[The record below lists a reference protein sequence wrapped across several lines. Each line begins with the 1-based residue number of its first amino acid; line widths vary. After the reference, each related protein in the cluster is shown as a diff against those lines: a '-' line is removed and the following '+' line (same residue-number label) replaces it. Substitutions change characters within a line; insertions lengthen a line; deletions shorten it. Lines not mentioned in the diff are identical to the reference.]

1 MERRKFLALASSA
14 VAAGASALLVPRAG
28 AQSAS
33 FPTRPIS
40 IVVAYTPGAAPDILA
55 RLVAS
60 ELPAYLGQNAIVE
73 NKPGAGGSIGTAA
86 VARAKNDGYTL
97 CLVSTSAIGINPAI
111 YRSLPYDPIKDFTAV
126 IKLASSPNMLVV
138 PAQSPATSV
147 QDLIRRMKERE
158 KEKAFQYNSIG
169 NGTTQHLAGAL
180 FVKRVGANADHV
192 PYRSVPDQMTALV
205 TGQVDFGF
213 ATLASSG
220 SFVKGGRV
228 RALGITS
235 NNPSALLPDVPSLS
249 AAGLEGFDKTDVW
262 FGVVAP
268 KDTPDAVVQ
277 TLHRAFAKV
286 LSNPAIQAKLSAAGY
301 DPAPPASA
309 SEFALFIR
317 DQVAFWADLVKTSG
331 ATVD

>member
-1 MERRKFLALASSA
+1 MDRRKFLALASSA
-14 VAAGASALLVPRAG
+14 VAAGASALIIPRAG
-28 AQSAS
+28 AQGVT
-33 FPTRPIS
+33 FPIRPIS
-40 IVVAYTPGAAPDILA
+40 IVVAYTPGSAPDILA
-55 RLVAS
+55 RLIAS
-60 ELPAYLGQNAIVE
+60 DLPIHLGQNIIVE

-111 YRSLPYDPIKDFTAV
+111 YRSLPYDPIKDFTPV
-126 IKLASSPNMLVV
+126 IKLASSPNLLVV
-138 PAQSPATSV
+138 PAQSPAASV
-147 QDLIRRMKERE
+147 QDLIKRMKQRG
-158 KEKAFQYNSIG
+158 KDNAFRYNSIG

-180 FVKRVGANADHV
+180 FVEKAGAYAEHV
-192 PYRSVPDQMTALV
+192 PYRSVADQMTALV

-228 RALGITS
+228 RALGVTS
-235 NNPSALLPDVPSLS
+235 AKPSAVLSGVPSLS
-249 AAGLEGFDKTDVW
+249 SAGLDGFDKTDVW

-268 KDTPDAVVQ
+268 ANTPDAVVQ
-277 TLHRAFAKV
+277 ILYDGLVKT
-286 LSNPAIQAKLSAAGY
+286 LSNPAVQAKLAAAGY

-309 SEFALFIR
+309 REFALFIR
-317 DQVAFWADLVKTSG
+317 DQVAFWADLVKASG

>member
-1 MERRKFLALASSA
+1 MKKQWRDSDRTRSMDRRSFLVLAST
-14 VAAGASALLVPRAG
+14 VAATLVAPRAS
-28 AQSAS
+28 AQSAA

-60 ELPAYLGQNAIVE
+60 ELPAYLGQNAIVD

-111 YRSLPYDPIKDFTAV
+111 YRNLPYDPIKDFTPI
-126 IKLASSPNMLVV
+126 IKLARSPNLLVV

-147 QDLIRRMKERE
+147 QDLIKRMKERG
-158 KEKAFQYNSIG
+158 KENAFRYNSIG

-180 FVKRVGANADHV
+180 FVKKAGAYADHV

-228 RALGITS
+228 RALGITA
-235 NNPSALLPDVPSLS
+235 PSALLPEVPSLLS
-249 AAGLEGFDKTDVW
+249 TGLEGFDKTDVW

-277 TLHRAFAKV
+277 TLHRAFV
-286 LSNPAIQAKLSAAGY
+286 ETLGNTNIQAKLSAAGY
-301 DPAPPASA
+301 DPAPPAS
-309 SEFALFIR
+309 SGEFALFIR
-317 DQVAFWADLVKTSG
+317 DQEIGRAHV
-331 ATVD
+331 